1 MDLFSYPRTA
11 GYQQTD
17 TSKEAAK
24 DIEKNKAQSLRNRVK
39 ELVTQFPKGLTNEEI
54 AAFLKEDVG
63 NIRPRSTELQQQG
76 IFYDTGNRRKNRN
89 NKNVIVWGVKK

>member
-11 GYQQTD
+11 GYQKTD
-17 TSKEAAK
+17 TSKDAAK

-39 ELVTQFPKGLTNEEI
+39 ELVIQFPKGLTNEEI
-54 AAFLKEDVG
+54 AAFLKEDLG

-76 IFYDTGNRRKNRN
+76 ILYDTGERRKNKN
-89 NKNVIVWGVKK
+89 NKNVIVWRAK